1 MKNKLNKVV
10 WLLVYF
16 LMTFLPIILLIIF
29 PHPEKRGF
37 LREIAVGIGFIAMSL
52 LGLQLVPTS
61 RFKILTR
68 TFPLEKL
75 YEFHHKLSISTA
87 ILVLLHPILLFLD
100 GVPLRLLNIFQG
112 SWRTRAGV
120 ISVLAVIILII
131 TSVWRKPV
139 KLRYDIWRY
148 IHNFMTYLAVGLGL
162 YHMFLVNHFLSL
174 VHQKVI
180 WLTLTGIWVL
190 IILVVKVIKPLIL
203 SSKPYAVTSIKQER
217 GSSWSLEFKPLGH
230 KGFKFSAGQFAWIS
244 KISPFLY
251 YENPF
256 SFSTNSDVNDGSFG
270 FTIKE
275 LGDFTNTIK
284 DFKPGDKVYI
294 DGPYGT
300 FSMDKFKYKKVV
312 FIAGGIG
319 SAPVMGMLRT
329 LASRGDKTP
338 LIFFYGNPSWDEI
351 IYREELEDLSQN
363 LNLKLI
369 HVLEKPHEGWAG
381 ETGYIN
387 LTMLKKHLPA
397 DHKEWIYFMC
407 GPLPMLNAMEKYLSE
422 LNIPHKHIHSEK
434 YDMA

>member
-1 MKNKLNKVV
+1 MKGKLNKLV

-16 LMTFLPIILLIIF
+16 LMTFLPIMLLIIF

-120 ISVLAVIILII
+120 IAVLAVIMLII

-148 IHNFMTYLAVGLGL
+148 VHNLMTYIAVGLGL

-174 VHQKVI
+174 VYQKVI

-190 IILVVKVIKPLIL
+190 IILIVKIIKPLI
-203 SSKPYAVTSIKQER
+203 STNKPYVVASIKQER
-217 GSSWSLEFKPLGH
+217 GSSWSLDLKPVGH
-230 KGFKFSAGQFAWIS
+230 SGFKFSAGQFAWIS
-244 KISPFLY
+244 RKSPFLF

-256 SFSTNSDVNDGSFG
+256 SFSTGSDVNDGSFG

-275 LGDFTNTIK
+275 LGDFTNT
-284 DFKPGDKVYI
+284 V
-294 DGPYGT
+294 
-300 FSMDKFKYKKVV
+300 
-312 FIAGGIG
+312 
-319 SAPVMGMLRT
+319 
-329 LASRGDKTP
+329 
-338 LIFFYGNPSWDEI
+338 
-351 IYREELEDLSQN
+351 
-363 LNLKLI
+363 
-369 HVLEKPHEGWAG
+369 
-381 ETGYIN
+381 
-387 LTMLKKHLPA
+387 
-397 DHKEWIYFMC
+397 
-407 GPLPMLNAMEKYLSE
+407 
-422 LNIPHKHIHSEK
+422 
-434 YDMA
+434 